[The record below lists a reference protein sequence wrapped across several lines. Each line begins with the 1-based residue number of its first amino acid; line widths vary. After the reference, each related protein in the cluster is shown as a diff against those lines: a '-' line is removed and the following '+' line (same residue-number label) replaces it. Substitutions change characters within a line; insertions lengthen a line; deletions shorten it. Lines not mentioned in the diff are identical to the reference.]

1 MPIPALND
9 TNERSVASAGSQCGD
24 AEIARL
30 RLQSAH
36 AEMELLRTAIRR
48 LADQD
53 ATLSVC
59 DGDVTEPVAR
69 LTAEEREAIEAA
81 ASWLDASDDPEANRR
96 ADAIYGF
103 LNRAK

>member
-1 MPIPALND
+1 MLDALLAS
-9 TNERSVASAGSQCGD
+9 SVGQAYAVP
-24 AEIARL
+24 
-30 RLQSAH
+30 
-36 AEMELLRTAIRR
+36 
-48 LADQD
+48 LAADPLEAQP
-53 ATLSVC
+53 
-59 DGDVTEPVAR
+59 EPVAR